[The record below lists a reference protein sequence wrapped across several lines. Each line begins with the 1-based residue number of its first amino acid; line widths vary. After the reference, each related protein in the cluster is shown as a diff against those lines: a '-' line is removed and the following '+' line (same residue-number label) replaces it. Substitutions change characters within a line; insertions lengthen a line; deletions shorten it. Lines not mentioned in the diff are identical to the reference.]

1 VHTPPDPDHD
11 AAPGTTT
18 FGRFRLQRVL
28 GQGGM
33 GIVHLAFDPELRRE
47 VAVKLLRPEQVAA
60 AGALHRFELEA
71 RAAARLDHPSLCPVY
86 EVGNLDGQPYL
97 VMPYLPGETLAERFA
112 RENSAGTVADTADRV
127 AELLSILA
135 QVAHALHHAHGAG
148 LFHRDVKPGNIL
160 VRPDGAPVLLDFGL
174 AQDATAAHEV
184 RSGAGQTPGTPLYLA
199 PEQLRFGASS
209 DARTDV
215 HGLGVTLY
223 EGLTLQ
229 PPFGGRTTYE
239 LHQQI
244 LNQPPPDLGAHGRR
258 CSRDLR
264 ALVAKA
270 TAKEP
275 SHRYASCHELA
286 LDLQR
291 CSRGEPIQARPLPAW
306 QRLAYW
312 VRRHPAATALLLV
325 LGAAL
330 AVTITLG
337 RTNAALANE
346 LATRAA
352 AETRQRRESERLQQ
366 LATERIDR
374 FELLATPVQLDAFR
388 REASALQSSGSF
400 EVGALR
406 DWLDRFAH
414 ELRPQ
419 LLRVDRALSSSGSS
433 SESSSE
439 SSRGAAVGEPLAAD
453 AVAPAAIARF
463 EQLRVRLVAL
473 RAAAA
478 VRVQPDATVPA
489 APAPEA
495 PAPAERFDFVI
506 RDTLRH
512 CGPNRPLGSFGREA
526 EFLVLTQQAVAGLR
540 DDPMAPA
547 FQALHAWALFANGYD
562 QHAQRTMA
570 DAVAAARGSL
580 QLALQWERQQ
590 LSRAQ
595 QQSAAELARTAAIV
609 DHFAPAVADL
619 RAPRRQ
625 DPADQVLWDTLQQAR
640 LEFLSLTEPGG
651 LHAQI
656 EQQWRWAS
664 ALADLT
670 EHHPA
675 AAVSWAE
682 AAAAIAAADGD
693 GASTRYREVPIALR
707 PQPGLVPI
715 GKNPVTGLWEFYHL
729 RSAVD
734 RADPEAARQLA
745 IPRHRPDGN
754 LELGPDAGIVFVLVP
769 GGETTIGAQRSDPQ
783 GLHYDPEA
791 RGEEVVRTGP
801 VAPYLLARHELTQA
815 QWLRLDPAASEL
827 GPRER
832 NPSAYREGMFAQ
844 DRWLTSRNPVE
855 SVSWRDATAR
865 LMAQGLR
872 LPTEWEWERACRAG
886 SALPYGPD
894 RTVDSLAG
902 CENLLDQST
911 TAIGWRGVRAPFD
924 DGYVL
929 HAPVGS
935 FRANAFGMFDMRGNV
950 AEFCSD
956 RFAPTGE
963 LMVAR
968 GGRCSETVS
977 EARSARRLGGRPDS
991 RNFAFGL
998 RAALTVR

>member
-1 VHTPPDPDHD
+1 MHTPPDPDRD
-11 AAPGTTT
+11 AAPGATT

-47 VAVKLLRPEQVAA
+47 VAVKLLRPELLAA
-60 AGALHRFELEA
+60 AGARQRFEHEA
-71 RAAARLDHPSLCPVY
+71 QAAARLDHPSLCPVY
-86 EVGNLDGQPYL
+86 EVGNLAGQPFL
-97 VMPYLPGETLAERFA
+97 VLPYLPGETLAERFA
-112 RENSAGTVADTADRV
+112 RERSDGTVADAPDRV

-160 VRPDGAPVLLDFGL
+160 VRRDGAPVLLDFGL
-174 AQDATAAHEV
+174 AQDADAEHEV

-199 PEQLRFGASS
+199 PEQLQFGARS

-244 LNQPPPDLGAHGRR
+244 LNQPTPEPVAHGRR

-275 SHRYASCHELA
+275 SHRYANCHELA

-291 CSRGEPIQARPLPAW
+291 CSRGEPIRARPLPAW

-312 VRRHPAATALLLV
+312 IRRHPAATTLLLV

-388 REASALQSSGSF
+388 REASALQSSGSC

-406 DWLDRFAH
+406 AWLDRFAH

-419 LLRVDRALSSSGSS
+419 LLRVERAL
-433 SESSSE
+433 
-439 SSRGAAVGEPLAAD
+439 AVGGADAGEPVAAD
-453 AVAPAAIARF
+453 AVAPAAVARF

-478 VRVQPDATVPA
+478 VRAQPDATVPA
-489 APAPEA
+489 APGPEA
-495 PAPAERFDFVI
+495 P
-506 RDTLRH
+506 
-512 CGPNRPLGSFGREA
+512 
-526 EFLVLTQQAVAGLR
+526 
-540 DDPMAPA
+540 PA

-640 LEFLSLTEPGG
+640 LEFRSLTEPGG

-664 ALADLT
+664 ALPELT

-682 AAAAIAAADGD
+682 AAAAIAAADGN

-729 RSAVD
+729 RSALD
-734 RADPEAARQLA
+734 RADPEAARQLG
-745 IPRHRPDGN
+745 IPRHRPDGS

-769 GGETTIGAQRSDPQ
+769 GGETVIGAQRTDPQ

-791 RGEEVVRTGP
+791 RAEESVRTGP

-827 GPRER
+827 SSRER
-832 NPSAYREGMFAQ
+832 NPSAYREGMFVQ

-865 LMAQGLR
+865 LTAQGLR

-911 TAIGWRGVRAPFD
+911 AANGWRGVRAPFD

-956 RFAPTGE
+956 RFAPTSE

-977 EARSARRLGGRPDS
+977 EARSATRLAARPDS
-991 RNFAFGL
+991 KGYAFGL
-998 RAALTVR
+998 RAALTLR